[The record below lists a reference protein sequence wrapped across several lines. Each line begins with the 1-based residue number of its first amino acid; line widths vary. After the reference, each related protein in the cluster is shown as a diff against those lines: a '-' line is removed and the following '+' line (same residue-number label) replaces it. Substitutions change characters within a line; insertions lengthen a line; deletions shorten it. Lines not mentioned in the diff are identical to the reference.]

1 MKLVKLILV
10 FTLIFSVVIFI
21 SSCKKD
27 EAPTEPENSN
37 VVAIGKL
44 TTNPAEFFVNTS
56 TKTFVKLFVPA
67 GMQLADS
74 AVKLVKLD
82 DNNKQVGNELGF
94 LYDNGK
100 LANGDEIIKD
110 NVYTGIIYFYETV
123 AGKIKLGAVA
133 KVKQNNA
140 NVDGRSES
148 ATMDVFTPL
157 TTKEYSDVVKTQS
170 DASTQLNTYLAGNV
184 NNLSNAMT
192 QLATWLGARTEVQ
205 TATLN
210 SSNGIEITYKNGLTG
225 GIIVSVQ
232 GNSGGVQRGGYIP
245 EADGRKSKS
254 TIPLSKQTKG
264 EVFHSGSSNRIYK
277 TSGDPDPT
285 IIGNR
290 NVLIYAP
297 YEAAFAPWN
306 EGANA
311 RTILNNSGFEF
322 QIDYY
327 TNQAATVSVLNNLT
341 DYGYVILA
349 THGSG
354 GKFLLTGE
362 VIDTTQQVWRDSY
375 KGMLKSGKLAVF
387 NNVTISS
394 VGAVT
399 TTANVYGVSNKF
411 ISSLSG
417 TFPNSVIL
425 NNSCESTK
433 TALLSTAFTGKGAK
447 TYYGYSKVVNSGF
460 CVKNSDTLT
469 KRLAKD
475 LKTTADAFMAGSD
488 PTAPNA
494 VFQMVGAN
502 DVHYPDDLING
513 DFEYGKIQGW
523 TKTGDGRVISQL
535 GSQTPTGGSYM
546 GIISTGLGYTTA
558 TGKIYQTFTVRNT
571 QSQLVVRW
579 NFLSEEFLEYINSQ
593 FQDYFT
599 ITVKDVKTGVSTT
612 LLSRTIDGIASQFGA
627 TKTSAGNLIKVSPGI
642 VFDVGDVY
650 MTGWQSSTFDLSAF
664 KNKRIT
670 LSIAAGDVG
679 DSIYDTAILLDD
691 IVVK

>member
-1 MKLVKLILV
+1 M
-10 FTLIFSVVIFI
+10 
-21 SSCKKD
+21 
-27 EAPTEPENSN
+27 
-37 VVAIGKL
+37 
-44 TTNPAEFFVNTS
+44 
-56 TKTFVKLFVPA
+56 
-67 GMQLADS
+67 
-74 AVKLVKLD
+74 
-82 DNNKQVGNELGF
+82 
-94 LYDNGK
+94 
-100 LANGDEIIKD
+100 
-110 NVYTGIIYFYETV
+110 
-123 AGKIKLGAVA
+123 
-133 KVKQNNA
+133 
-140 NVDGRSES
+140 
-148 ATMDVFTPL
+148 
-157 TTKEYSDVVKTQS
+157 
-170 DASTQLNTYLAGNV
+170 
-184 NNLSNAMT
+184 
-192 QLATWLGARTEVQ
+192 
-205 TATLN
+205 
-210 SSNGIEITYKNGLTG
+210 
-225 GIIVSVQ
+225 
-232 GNSGGVQRGGYIP
+232 
-245 EADGRKSKS
+245 
-254 TIPLSKQTKG
+254 
-264 EVFHSGSSNRIYK
+264 
-277 TSGDPDPT
+277 
-285 IIGNR
+285 
-290 NVLIYAP
+290 LIYAP

>member
-1 MKLVKLILV
+1 MKLVKLILG

>member
-1 MKLVKLILV
+1 
-10 FTLIFSVVIFI
+10 
-21 SSCKKD
+21 
-27 EAPTEPENSN
+27 
-37 VVAIGKL
+37 
-44 TTNPAEFFVNTS
+44 
-56 TKTFVKLFVPA
+56 
-67 GMQLADS
+67 
-74 AVKLVKLD
+74 
-82 DNNKQVGNELGF
+82 
-94 LYDNGK
+94 
-100 LANGDEIIKD
+100 
-110 NVYTGIIYFYETV
+110 
-123 AGKIKLGAVA
+123 
-133 KVKQNNA
+133 
-140 NVDGRSES
+140 
-148 ATMDVFTPL
+148 MDVFTPL

-210 SSNGIEITYKNGLTG
+210 SSNGIEISYKNGLTG

>member
-170 DASTQLNTYLAGNV
+170 DASTKLNTYLAGNV

-210 SSNGIEITYKNGLTG
+210 SSNGIEISYKNGLTG

-245 EADGRKSKS
+245 EADG
-254 TIPLSKQTKG
+254 
-264 EVFHSGSSNRIYK
+264 
-277 TSGDPDPT
+277 
-285 IIGNR
+285 
-290 NVLIYAP
+290 
-297 YEAAFAPWN
+297 
-306 EGANA
+306 
-311 RTILNNSGFEF
+311 
-322 QIDYY
+322 
-327 TNQAATVSVLNNLT
+327 
-341 DYGYVILA
+341 
-349 THGSG
+349 
-354 GKFLLTGE
+354 
-362 VIDTTQQVWRDSY
+362 
-375 KGMLKSGKLAVF
+375 
-387 NNVTISS
+387 
-394 VGAVT
+394 
-399 TTANVYGVSNKF
+399 
-411 ISSLSG
+411 
-417 TFPNSVIL
+417 
-425 NNSCESTK
+425 
-433 TALLSTAFTGKGAK
+433 
-447 TYYGYSKVVNSGF
+447 
-460 CVKNSDTLT
+460 
-469 KRLAKD
+469 
-475 LKTTADAFMAGSD
+475 
-488 PTAPNA
+488 
-494 VFQMVGAN
+494 
-502 DVHYPDDLING
+502 
-513 DFEYGKIQGW
+513 
-523 TKTGDGRVISQL
+523 
-535 GSQTPTGGSYM
+535 
-546 GIISTGLGYTTA
+546 
-558 TGKIYQTFTVRNT
+558 
-571 QSQLVVRW
+571 
-579 NFLSEEFLEYINSQ
+579 
-593 FQDYFT
+593 
-599 ITVKDVKTGVSTT
+599 
-612 LLSRTIDGIASQFGA
+612 
-627 TKTSAGNLIKVSPGI
+627 
-642 VFDVGDVY
+642 
-650 MTGWQSSTFDLSAF
+650 
-664 KNKRIT
+664 
-670 LSIAAGDVG
+670 
-679 DSIYDTAILLDD
+679 
-691 IVVK
+691 

>member
-27 EAPTEPENSN
+27 EGPTEPENSI

-232 GNSGGVQRGGYIP
+232 GNYGGVQRGGYIP

-417 TFPNSVIL
+417 TFQNSVIL

>member
-1 MKLVKLILV
+1 MKLVKLILG

-210 SSNGIEITYKNGLTG
+210 SSNGIEISYKNGLTG

>member
-27 EAPTEPENSN
+27 EGPTEPENSI